1 MPCPQLNPMAA
12 MTQPSPVRTSHA
24 VAAPLRIAI
33 IGAGPVGLSV
43 ALQLHPLGA
52 ALQVEVFDAQ
62 PDAAAALDDPR
73 VLALS
78 EGSRQL
84 LAAVGAWPG
93 PAATA
98 IRRIHVS
105 QLAPGLAALP
115 RVLLQADE
123 SELPALGYTVRYG
136 ELLAAL
142 QAAALHAGI
151 QVQYGQA
158 VRAMPGADGEPVNL
172 VHQGAAVMS
181 SQDEAGAAIHNPT
194 ATPSAPNPADAAP
207 APSPSAAGASQ
218 PAPAST
224 APPYDLVILAEGGAF
239 HTQPARAMRRD
250 YGQQALVGRVRCDRT
265 HAGLA
270 VERFTPGGP
279 VALLPHGADH
289 ALVWCA
295 PPAEAEAIRQ
305 LDAVAQ
311 IAALQA
317 LLPAAC
323 GRVTALHIAGG
334 YPLGLNAQWRTRQGR
349 IVQLGNAAQTL
360 HPVAGQGLNLG
371 LRDAATLARAL
382 ASAATATARTPAGL
396 DTLLRRY
403 DRSRLPDRAMLL
415 GLTDLLARGFT
426 WQAPGAAPLRA
437 ASLAALSLL
446 PPLRQQ
452 LQHRM
457 VFGWR

>member
-1 MPCPQLNPMAA
+1 MAA
-12 MTQPSPVRTSHA
+12 MTQPSPVLTSHA
-24 VAAPLRIAI
+24 AAAGAAPLRIAI

-43 ALQLHPLGA
+43 ALQLHQLGA
-52 ALQVEVFDAQ
+52 ALQVDVFDAQ
-62 PDAAAALDDPR
+62 ADAAAALGDPR

-84 LAAVGAWPG
+84 LAAVGAWPEQS
-93 PAATA
+93 ATA

-115 RVLLQADE
+115 RVLLQADD

-158 VRAMPGADGEPVNL
+158 VRAVPSLDGGPVNL
-172 VHQGAAVMS
+172 VWPAAAARS
-181 SQDEAGAAIHNPT
+181 SQDETGANRHTPA
-194 ATPSAPNPADAAP
+194 ATPSPPNRADAASAPPP
-207 APSPSAAGASQ
+207 AGSHSAPDRPVPASAASR
-218 PAPAST
+218 
-224 APPYDLVILAEGGAF
+224 YDLAILAEGGAF
-239 HTQPARAMRRD
+239 HTQAARALRRD
-250 YGQQALVGRVRCDRT
+250 YGQQALVGRVRCDRP

-270 VERFTPGGP
+270 IERFTPGGP
-279 VALLPHGADH
+279 VALLPRGADY
-289 ALVWCA
+289 ALVWCV
-295 PPAEAEAIRQ
+295 PPAEADAIRQ
-305 LDAVAQ
+305 WDAAAQ

-323 GRVTALHIAGG
+323 GRVTELHLAGG

-371 LRDAATLARAL
+371 LRDAAALARAL
-382 ASAATATARTPAGL
+382 ATASTATTSTSAGL
-396 DTLLRRY
+396 DTQLRRC
-403 DRSRLPDRAMLL
+403 DRSRLPDRAVLL

-426 WQAPGAAPLRA
+426 WQAPGAAALRA
-437 ASLAALSLL
+437 SGLAALTLL
-446 PPLRQQ
+446 PPLRRL
-452 LQHRM
+452 LQNRM